1 MGDNIANQD
10 AYNLN
15 YVPSITFSN
24 GTIQTTAAT
33 FYNASF
39 EDTTTQVSAGTTS
52 ANPITFNTTTNSSG
66 IKIGSPTSKI
76 VFANAGT
83 YQISLTAQFRF
94 SGGASSYNAS
104 LWYAKNGT
112 NVDNSLRSFVLPSA
126 QGAQIMG
133 ILTDDVTLRAGDY
146 IQFYWWTNVAP
157 SAGPNG
163 IYLYP
168 TAAASSPTR
177 PAAPSVTLNVFNVGT

>member
-1 MGDNIANQD
+1 MGDNIANQSEYD
-10 AYNLN
+10 ILN
-15 YVPSITFSN
+15 NIPK
-24 GTIQTTAAT
+24 

-52 ANPITFNTTTNSSG
+52 ANPITFNTITHTSG
-66 IKIGSPTSKI
+66 ITLGSPTSRI
-76 VFANAGT
+76 VFTNSGT
-83 YQISLTAQFRF
+83 YQLSLTVQFRF

-133 ILTDDVTLRAGDY
+133 VLTDDVTVVVGDF

-157 SAGPNG
+157 TAGPNG
-163 IYLYP
+163 IYLYRTP
-168 TAAASSPTR
+168 ADVNPTR